1 MNLLNTHGIRKEPR
15 FNSKEYLGWI
25 AKHNCV
31 ICGSHESQVHHVIY
45 KSAGNSG
52 SDIFTIPLCAKDHA
66 EYHKL
71 GREGFEN
78 KHMMDMETVVA
89 SFLERFCLERGV
101 NLQQA
106 VTIFIES
113 LITEL
118 A

>member
-15 FNSKEYLGWI
+15 FNSKAYLGWI
-25 AKHNCV
+25 AKQRC
-31 ICGSHESQVHHVIY
+31 IISGKPCEQIHHVIY
-45 KSAGNSG
+45 KSAGNNA
-52 SDIFTIPLCAKDHA
+52 SDIFCVPLTAELHA

-71 GREGFEN
+71 GREGFEE
-78 KHMMDMETVVA
+78 KHSINMETVVS
-89 SFLERFCLERGV
+89 SFLERFCSEHGV

-113 LITEL
+113 LIDEL